1 MITSESFEFSG
12 RAKTN
17 LILLTLSQAD
27 IGIVAEESDA
37 LMQVMEKAAEFIT
50 ENMAPVCD
58 FSPIFNLGEEDPY
71 RLKDVPLSLRQR
83 FRRAVRRV
91 FYLNNRKQEVASEV
105 FRVLD
110 EIESMKMQDQFFT
123 MQQ

>member
-1 MITSESFEFSG
+1 VITSESFEYSG

-17 LILLTLSQAD
+17 LIMLTLSQAD
-27 IGIVAEESDA
+27 IGSVAEESDA

-50 ENMAPVCD
+50 ENMAPACD
-58 FSPIFNLGEEDPY
+58 YSPIFNYGEEDPY
-71 RLKDVPLSLRQR
+71 VLKDVPLSLRQR

-91 FYLNNRKQEVASEV
+91 VYLNYRKQEVATEV
-105 FRVLD
+105 YRVLD
-110 EIESMKMQDQFFT
+110 EIESMKMQDQLFT

>member
-1 MITSESFEFSG
+1 MITSESFEYSG

-17 LILLTLSQAD
+17 LIVLTLSQVD
-27 IGIVAEESDA
+27 IGSVAEESDA

-58 FSPIFNLGEEDPY
+58 YSPIFNYGEEDPY
-71 RLKDVPLSLRQR
+71 VLKDVPLSLRQR

-91 FYLNNRKQEVASEV
+91 VYLNYRKQEVATEV
-105 FRVLD
+105 YRVLD
-110 EIESMKMQDQFFT
+110 EIESMKMQDQLFT
-123 MQQ
+123 M

>member
-1 MITSESFEFSG
+1 VITSESFEYSG

-17 LILLTLSQAD
+17 LIVLTLSQVD
-27 IGIVAEESDA
+27 IGSVAEESDA

-58 FSPIFNLGEEDPY
+58 YSPIFNYGEEDPY
-71 RLKDVPLSLRQR
+71 VLKDVPLSLRQR

-91 FYLNNRKQEVASEV
+91 VYLNYRKQEVATEV
-105 FRVLD
+105 YRVLD
-110 EIESMKMQDQFFT
+110 EIESMKMQDQLFT